1 MENKE
6 LFVGIDISSETLDVA
21 CGPTDQPQRFPY
33 TEEGLQTLIT
43 HLQGCQPT
51 LVVFEATGGL
61 EAALMQA
68 LEEAHLPFSRVN
80 PRQVRDFAR
89 ATNCLAKTDT
99 LDARL
104 LAQFGQALRPQPTP
118 LPDEQT
124 RHLRALITRRRQLVT
139 VRVMEENHWRTA
151 APALRPAIRRHL
163 DWLAEELASLDQEIA
178 DFIQQTP
185 LAETVTLLQSVPGVG
200 AVTAAVLVAEVPE
213 LGRLNRKEIAALVGV
228 APFNRDSGRQQRQ
241 RHIRGGRPAVRTMLY
256 MATVAGIRCNPV
268 LRALYQRLI
277 NAGKAKKV
285 ALVACMR
292 KLLTIL
298 NAMVRHRQ
306 MWRPACAA
314 CAAA

>member
-21 CGPTDQPQRFPY
+21 FSPTDQPQRFPY

-43 HLQGCQPT
+43 RLQSCQPT

-68 LEEAHLPFSRVN
+68 LQEARLSFSRVN

-89 ATNCLAKTDT
+89 ATNCLAKTDA

-104 LAQFGQALRPQPTP
+104 LAQFGQVLRPQPTP

-124 RHLRALITRRRQLVT
+124 RYLRALVTRRRQLVT
-139 VRVMEENHWRTA
+139 LQVMEENHWRTA
-151 APALRPAIRRHL
+151 PSALRPAIRRHL
-163 DWLAEELASLDQEIA
+163 DWLAEELANLDQEIA
-178 DFIQQTP
+178 EFIQKTP

-200 AVTAAVLVAEVPE
+200 QVTAVVLVAEVPE

-228 APFNRDSGRQQRQ
+228 APFNRDSGKQQRQ
-241 RHIRGGRPAVRTMLY
+241 RHIRGGRAAVRTVLY

-306 MWRPACAA
+306 TWCPHGAGA
-314 CAAA
+314 